1 MCTAYASMR
10 IARSIFRATGMCIP
24 IRGLP
29 ATKVLL
35 RSHQEMDCPQSISI
49 TVSAQISCACLK
61 WCARTDRQ
69 LRALA
74 LVETHELKSL
84 ETELLKERRV
94 RERAR
99 GGGNRMPALTLE
111 LKPPGRRDVAWR
123 AKNRHPSRVALEET
137 EQAPPETPHK
147 PASIREEFTRAAGGN
162 NGAGGGG
169 DGGGPPEGGSP
180 PPPTKPRGPSRKGRK
195 RDRDRDDWER

>member
-1 MCTAYASMR
+1 M
-10 IARSIFRATGMCIP
+10 
-24 IRGLP
+24 
-29 ATKVLL
+29 
-35 RSHQEMDCPQSISI
+35 
-49 TVSAQISCACLK
+49 
-61 WCARTDRQ
+61 DRQ

-74 LVETHELKSL
+74 LVETRELKSL

-111 LKPPGRRDVAWR
+111 LKPPGRRDAAWR

-137 EQAPPETPHK
+137 EQAPPELPQK
-147 PASIREEFTRAAGGN
+147 PTTIREEFTRAAGGN

-169 DGGGPPEGGSP
+169 DGGGPPDGGSP